1 MTLRSRTIR
10 GPDGRATLVK
20 ELLSDWGD
28 WETNGPRA
36 ERGAAGPSPNSETT
50 TRPNQSLEILFL
62 SGHAVNDNP
71 LCTL

>member
-10 GPDGRATLVK
+10 RPDGRATPVK

-36 ERGAAGPSPNSETT
+36 E
-50 TRPNQSLEILFL
+50 
-62 SGHAVNDNP
+62 
-71 LCTL
+71 